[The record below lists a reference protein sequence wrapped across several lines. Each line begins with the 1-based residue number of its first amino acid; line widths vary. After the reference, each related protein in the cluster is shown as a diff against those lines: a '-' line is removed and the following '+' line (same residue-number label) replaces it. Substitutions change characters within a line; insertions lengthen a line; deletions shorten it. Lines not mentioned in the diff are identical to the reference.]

1 MNIFLTGKIYFHFG
15 GENDWVGI
23 EEDVGVGGDGGGFNG
38 DYRDND

>member
-15 GENDWVGI
+15 GENDGVGI
-23 EEDVGVGGDGGGFNG
+23 GEDVGVGGDGGGFNG